1 MKIIKS
7 LEESGLLRK
16 AASKTNENE
25 AKNKK
30 EEFLGMLLAVFFGN
44 SLAGKEAHAL
54 DGVILANERT
64 IMVERNF

>member
-1 MKIIKS
+1 MKMKQ
-7 LEESGLLRK
+7 
-16 AASKTNENE
+16 
-25 AKNKK
+25 KNKK

>member
-1 MKIIKS
+1 MKIVKS

-25 AKNKK
+25 AKKQK
-30 EEFLGMLLAVFFGN
+30 RGISWYVISYFLGN

-54 DGVILANERT
+54 DGVIRANERT